1 MSTLHV
7 EGLRVQ
13 HVGPVD
19 LAVQAGECVVLT
31 GASGAGKSLLLRG
44 IADVL
49 PHEGTCRLDG
59 VPATE
64 IPPARWRRQVGL
76 LPAEPQWWAE
86 AVGAHFPE
94 PDAALLRRLGF
105 EPGVLDWSVARCSTG
120 ERQRLGLARLLA
132 NRPRCLLLDEP
143 TASLDPDSTRRVEA
157 ILADYR
163 REQGAP
169 VLWVTHDRD
178 QAARVAVR
186 ACRLT
191 ESGLEELAPSTSSA

>member
-1 MSTLHV
+1 MSRLVV
-7 EGLRVQ
+7 EGLRVR

-19 LAVQAGECVVLT
+19 LAVGAGECVVLT

-49 PHEGTCRLDG
+49 PHEGAASLDG
-59 VPATE
+59 VRAE
-64 IPPARWRRQVGL
+64 DVPPARWRRQVGM

-86 AVGAHFPE
+86 RVGAHFRGVDE
-94 PDAALLRRLGF
+94 ALLAGLGF

-143 TASLDPDSTRRVEA
+143 TASLDPDSTRRVEDL
-157 ILADYR
+157 IADYR
-163 REQGAP
+163 RAEGAP
-169 VLWVTHDRD
+169 VLWVTHDRE
-178 QAARVAVR
+178 QTARVADR
-186 ACRLT
+186 TCILGPD
-191 ESGLEELAPSTSSA
+191 GLEEATPSTSSS